1 MPSFMNTLGARP
13 RGGQWRFRHVF
24 RWSDALGRLDV
35 TDAGLIDFSSCS
47 EILLTV
53 TPRDPLCLF
62 WSGWWSGRW
71 SKPPAVL
78 SAAKSIGTLVVSSPG
93 ILEAV
98 FPAGSLLTFPPG
110 LYDVRV
116 AVTIGPETEEIFR
129 EPIEFA

>member
-1 MPSFMNTLGARP
+1 MPSFTNTLGARP
-13 RGGQWRFRHVF
+13 RSGQWRFRHIF

-35 TDAGLIDFSSCS
+35 TEAGLIDFSNCS

-53 TPRDPLCLF
+53 TPRDPRCRS
-62 WSGWWSGRW
+62 WSGWWSGCW
-71 SKPPAVL
+71 SEPPAVL
-78 SAAKSIGTLVVSSPG
+78 SAAKSAGTLAVWNPG
-93 ILEAV
+93 TLESV
-98 FPAGSLLTFPPG
+98 FPAGSLLAFPPG